1 MLPYHTE
8 EKKGRK
14 IMEKKR
20 EIKEMPIITRK
31 ATAEELERAFN
42 SETSKNKQSKKSN
55 DSKWTKATKAL
66 EAYTN
71 GDITEEEYNTI
82 IDSICSQK
90 TKGIY
95 GNMSE
100 CPPINEDETYHH
112 EAARLARD
120 TAVNVM
126 KAKQSK
132 RGDEQYNPWNPNN
145 YHNLED
151 FTGDCEVAL
160 IEYIT
165 ANNLQDK
172 TLNAEQMKEV
182 KQAMFRACNLSANAL
197 QRNMNKHLYIEQ
209 TYENSKGE
217 IEEVQYIDVTVDI
230 SGGVEACE
238 LSQLLAE
245 GLTAKQWK
253 VLKLYAL
260 GYTDETIA
268 HKMSITQQ
276 AICKIRHTAVK
287 KARDICIES
296 GYWNE

>member
-1 MLPYHTE
+1 M
-8 EKKGRK
+8 KKNDMNMTPVITYK
-14 IMEKKR
+14 LSAKELAKYTNSKKQ
-20 EIKEMPIITRK
+20 E
-31 ATAEELERAFN
+31 
-42 SETSKNKQSKKSN
+42 KKSN
-55 DSKWTKATKAL
+55 NNTKWDKAAKAL

-71 GDITEEEYNTI
+71 GDITEEEYNI
-82 IDSICSQK
+82 ILDSICSQK

-100 CPPINEDETYHH
+100 YPPINDEDTYQH

-120 TAVNVM
+120 TAMNVM

-132 RGDEQYNPWNPNN
+132 RGDEQYNPYNPNN

-160 IEYIT
+160 IEYIIT
-165 ANNLQDK
+165 NNLQDK

-182 KQAMFRACNLSANAL
+182 KQAMFKACNLSANAL
-197 QRNMNKHLYIEQ
+197 QRNTNKHLYIEQ
-209 TYENSKGE
+209 TYENNKGE

-268 HKMSITQQ
+268 HKMRLKRNTV
-276 AICKIRHTAVK
+276 CEIRHRAQREAAK
-287 KARDICIES
+287 IAIKA
-296 GYWNE
+296 GYWNK